1 MKTINIK
8 KVIKEIEKYKSHAES
23 SLNDEHDSIFERHLS
38 GEIAAYNAVLNIIKD
53 NMKESEKEYSPEPIY
68 AEEYLKWLDKVHKNI
83 RI

>member
-8 KVIKEIEKYKSHAES
+8 KVIEEIEKYKSHAENC
-23 SLNDEHDSIFERHLS
+23 LNNENDPIFERHLS

-68 AEEYLKWLDKVHKNI
+68 DENYLNWLDKVHKNI